1 MQNEQLAAKRKK
13 LKPWILIALALLAAA
28 LLILLGFRLKGW
40 LQRGQDSRLTALV
53 NPWNGID
60 NSGYLPKLTEVE
72 GVRIDKSARRPLQE
86 MLDASRQEGFS
97 PVLTAGYRSGEEQQ
111 ALFDETVRGLLSGG

>member
-13 LKPWILIALALLAAA
+13 LKPWILIVLALLAAA

-60 NSGYLPKLTEVE
+60 NSGYLPK
-72 GVRIDKSARRPLQE
+72 RRSSPRATAVGRSSRRSSTRRCAGCCPA
-86 MLDASRQEGFS
+86 AS
-97 PVLTAGYRSGEEQQ
+97 
-111 ALFDETVRGLLSGG
+111 